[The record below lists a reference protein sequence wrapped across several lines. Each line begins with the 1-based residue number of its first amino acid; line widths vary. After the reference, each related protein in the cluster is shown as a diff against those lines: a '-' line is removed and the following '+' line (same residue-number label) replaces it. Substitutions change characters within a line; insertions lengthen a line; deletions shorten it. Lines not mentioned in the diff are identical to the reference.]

1 MSGTLQELFARKSV
15 RVYENRPIAQTEKE
29 AILRASLEAPTAG
42 NMTMFT
48 ILDITDQSLKEQLV
62 TTCDNQ
68 PFIAKAPL
76 VLVFLADY
84 QRWYDAYCY
93 EQAEGEPP
101 RLPDAGDLML
111 AACDALIA
119 AQNAVVAAESL
130 GIGSCYIGD
139 ILENF
144 EQHQKLFRLPKYA
157 IPVAMLCFGYPTKQ
171 QEARIK
177 PARFD
182 SKYIVHENTYSQ
194 ADRDT
199 LCAAF
204 TDRAQRAG
212 KPDYSYP
219 QEIRAMMKRK
229 YQSDF
234 SREMSRSVHAMLKS
248 WCSGKKKKGN

>member
-1 MSGTLQELFARKSV
+1 MSWTLQELFGRKSV
-15 RVYENRPIAQTEKE
+15 RAYENRPIAPTEKE
-29 AILRASLEAPTAG
+29 AILRASMEAPTAG

-48 ILDITDQSLKEQLV
+48 ILDITDQSLKNRLV
-62 TTCDNQ
+62 ETCDHQ

-84 QRWYDAYCY
+84 QRWYDAYCF
-93 EQAEGEPP
+93 EQAQGEPP
-101 RLPDAGDLML
+101 RLPDTGDLIL
-111 AACDALIA
+111 AACDAIIA

-144 EQHQKLFRLPKYA
+144 EEHQKMFHLPKYA
-157 IPVAMLCFGYPTKQ
+157 LPVAMLCFGYPTQ
-171 QEARIK
+171 QQKSRIK

-182 SKYIVHENTYSQ
+182 SKYIVHENTYHH
-194 ADRDT
+194 ADRET
-199 LCAAF
+199 LSAAF
-204 TDRAQRAG
+204 TERAQRAG

-234 SREMSRSVHAMLKS
+234 SREMSRSVHAMLES
-248 WCSGKKKKGN
+248 WCSK